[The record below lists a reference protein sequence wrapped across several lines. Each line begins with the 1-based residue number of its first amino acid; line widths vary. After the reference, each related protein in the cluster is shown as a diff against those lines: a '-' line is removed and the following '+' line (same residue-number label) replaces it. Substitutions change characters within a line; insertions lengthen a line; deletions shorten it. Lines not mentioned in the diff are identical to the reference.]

1 MISSGRCVVLD
12 GATGTELPHVT
23 DAEHALD
30 ERLWGTRALLEDS
43 AAVLEL
49 HREYVNVGCDVISTN
64 TWGLPSALLSKQGPV
79 WNASQ
84 PVHWMDIARRGVQVA
99 RQAVE
104 DGSRRD
110 QCAVAFSLNGDI
122 DSEEDDETVR
132 LLARVFADEPPDLI
146 LLETLSV
153 VSPSLYLTIERLL
166 GIGLPVWLS
175 FRRCRHGLC
184 SVYGQHWGG
193 PEGDAFGRAA
203 ARFEEMGVAALM
215 VNCIPPDHVD
225 GMVSYLRDFTDLP
238 LGVYPNLGYYTDQGW
253 RSDAGVG
260 GPEYAQMALRWRG
273 EGAQII
279 GGCCGV
285 GPVQVDAARRVLRE
299 TKPGHRRAE
308 EHGQAVQEQVR
319 ATAPK
324 AWTDRRGSTVYPV
337 PFPEIVCD
345 PGVWVPQGGTLMVWR
360 YLLEQRI
367 GAHQRC
373 LDVGAGSGILA
384 VQLALNG
391 ATHVHAIDV
400 DGRAIANINANAFRN
415 GVADV
420 LSAAEVD
427 LHPWVPA
434 ERYEVIVASLFQSP
448 ADPLEHLFS
457 HRPVDYWGRSLIDQ
471 LLTKL
476 PDALAPEGVAYVMHL
491 SVLSQTRTDQ
501 ILEQVGLESRVV
513 DYGLFPFPP
522 LIAHNRTQVG
532 RVEEQSDAYHLRI
545 GDDDVLI
552 SYLLEIKRRDGG
564 AEAASGIPR

>member
-1 MISSGRCVVLD
+1 
-12 GATGTELPHVT
+12 
-23 DAEHALD
+23 
-30 ERLWGTRALLEDS
+30 
-43 AAVLEL
+43 
-49 HREYVNVGCDVISTN
+49 
-64 TWGLPSALLSKQGPV
+64 
-79 WNASQ
+79 
-84 PVHWMDIARRGVQVA
+84 
-99 RQAVE
+99 
-104 DGSRRD
+104 
-110 QCAVAFSLNGDI
+110 
-122 DSEEDDETVR
+122 
-132 LLARVFADEPPDLI
+132 
-146 LLETLSV
+146 
-153 VSPSLYLTIERLL
+153 
-166 GIGLPVWLS
+166 
-175 FRRCRHGLC
+175 
-184 SVYGQHWGG
+184 
-193 PEGDAFGRAA
+193 
-203 ARFEEMGVAALM
+203 
-215 VNCIPPDHVD
+215 
-225 GMVSYLRDFTDLP
+225 
-238 LGVYPNLGYYTDQGW
+238 
-253 RSDAGVG
+253 
-260 GPEYAQMALRWRG
+260 
-273 EGAQII
+273 
-279 GGCCGV
+279 
-285 GPVQVDAARRVLRE
+285 
-299 TKPGHRRAE
+299 
-308 EHGQAVQEQVR
+308 
-319 ATAPK
+319 
-324 AWTDRRGSTVYPV
+324 
-337 PFPEIVCD
+337 
-345 PGVWVPQGGTLMVWR
+345 
-360 YLLEQRI
+360 
-367 GAHQRC
+367 
-373 LDVGAGSGILA
+373 VGAGSGILA